1 MCDSLKNLAAALIKA
16 QLDMDPLHKD
26 AKNPHLNSKYATLAG
41 VQEVALPALGK
52 YEIAVLQSVSTDWN
66 ESGALVRVGCTL
78 IHAPSGESVVNE
90 IALRPTKS
98 DPQGIGS
105 AITYGRRYL
114 LMAMAGLAPEDDDGN
129 EASGKQAKQPQAQ
142 PQRPNASPTPSHRQ
156 PEATATPAS
165 NGNDNAKS
173 KAFKA
178 FQAEGTNLFN
188 GSWNDARHWLIER
201 YTKKMTPD
209 HVRTSANELTDAELV
224 ELTSSIKSYGPTL
237 KSDFSKQPAKET
249 A

>member
-1 MCDSLKNLAAALIKA
+1 MKNLAAALIKA

-52 YEIAVLQSVSTDWN
+52 YEIAVMQSVSTDWN

-78 IHAPSGESVVNE
+78 MHAPSGEFVTNE

-114 LMAMAGLAPEDDDGN
+114 LMTMAGLAPEDDDGN
-129 EASGKQAKQPQAQ
+129 EASGKATQKAQ

-156 PEATATPAS
+156 PEATTTQAS
-165 NGNDNAKS
+165 NGDKS
-173 KAFKA
+173 KAFKS
-178 FQAEGTNLFN
+178 FMAEGNTLFAKEWE
-188 GSWNDARHWLIER
+188 SARHWLIER
-201 YTKKMTPD
+201 YTKHYTPD
-209 HVRTSANELTDAELV
+209 NVRNSANNLTDAEL
-224 ELTSSIKSYGPTL
+224 TSLAEQMRTYATGL
-237 KSDFSKQPAKET
+237 KTEWQKQPKKEV

>member
-52 YEIAVLQSVSTDWN
+52 HEIAVMQSVSTDWN

-129 EASGKQAKQPQAQ
+129 EASGKQAKQQTQAQ
-142 PQRPNASPTPSHRQ
+142 TQRPNASPTPSHRQ
-156 PEATATPAS
+156 PEATPTPAS
-165 NGNDNAKS
+165 NGNGKS
-173 KAFKA
+173 AAFKA
-178 FQAEGTNLFN
+178 FMAEGNALFAKD
-188 GSWNDARHWLIER
+188 WEPARHWLIDR
-201 YTKKMTPD
+201 YTKRYTPD
-209 HVRTSANELTDAELV
+209 NVRTSANDLTDAELA
-224 ELTSSIKSYGPTL
+224 ELSTAIKSHGPTL
-237 KSDFSKQPAKET
+237 KSDFSKQQTKE
-249 A
+249 AA

>member
-52 YEIAVLQSVSTDWN
+52 YEIAVMQSVSTDWN

-156 PEATATPAS
+156 PEATQTPAS
-165 NGNDNAKS
+165 NGNVPTGNGDFAQIVGK
-173 KAFKA
+173 FKTP
-178 FQAEGTNLFN
+178 Q
-188 GSWNDARHWLIER
+188 DAWKWAADGKHTENEHSAQTRWTAIVKEKGG
-201 YTKKMTPD
+201 YT
-209 HVRTSANELTDAELV
+209 
-224 ELTSSIKSYGPTL
+224 
-237 KSDFSKQPAKET
+237 PAKFNEI
-249 A
+249 AAAYVAHYMSKKEAA